1 MVFGFIMGDF
11 SSTLQAA
18 VLFSLLSGI
27 VLKITLVLVNQKWA
41 STYHHTMTFV
51 LLPLI
56 TLAITKTIQGNI
68 ALSLGMIGA
77 LSIVRFRNPVKNPF
91 ELVMFFAL
99 ITIGIGMGTKVEIGL
114 LLTTVIVLV
123 LVVVY
128 YLEKIARK
136 FNFGLFSI
144 SFDEGNYLNTLE
156 IQTKEEIQ
164 EFSNNR
170 YLIHFV
176 FNKDSSE
183 YLYRFAA
190 PNKEDLNSIEEL
202 SRKNPA
208 IVNIDLRL
216 NN

>member
-1 MVFGFIMGDF
+1 MGDF

-18 VLFSLLSGI
+18 VLFSLISGI
-27 VLKITLVLVNQKWA
+27 ALKVTLVLVNQKWA

-99 ITIGIGMGTKVEIGL
+99 ITIGIGMGTKIEIGL
-114 LLTTVIVLV
+114 ILTIIIILV

-128 YLEKIARK
+128 YLEKIAK
-136 FNFGLFSI
+136 KMNFGLFSI

-156 IQTKEEIQ
+156 VQSKEEIL

-176 FNKDSSE
+176 FNKENSE
-183 YLYRFAA
+183 YFYRFAA
-190 PNKEDLNSIEEL
+190 PSKEEL
-202 SRKNPA
+202 NFIEQISKENSSV
-208 IVNIDLRL
+208 VNFDLRL